1 MQVEEMPDSTSFDKL
16 IELRSQ
22 YGENAEFVS
31 KDGFSFNAFDDVWT
45 LNALGRT
52 GEKVVWED
60 RFNKKFSLE
69 DQIVLRLAVA
79 NYAKTRAA
87 STVYSLTN
95 WLHRTNLQNLELTE
109 LKTIVLE
116 DNGEARRF
124 VKTLVQVCHR
134 IDSERF
140 NQIYEWSRKL
150 EISNYKPSIFD
161 VERGAF
167 SDLENN
173 AINVAMNQRFIAL
186 QNDGFDP
193 ASSKNSGISYVQKAQ
208 NFIAARLT
216 LILGRRPSN
225 LIQLKWM
232 DILPRGIPFESSDY
246 TEYPNHSSN
255 VDDYFVDDDE
265 LHIRMFLAKHKNRF
279 REAVESSPLAL
290 NHLLSR
296 EVMWYRQGYFSFFK
310 AHLKSQNITM
320 SHSEMDKIFSRCPL
334 FFHSSLF
341 DTHFLNKKNL
351 FEAITANGSGF
362 HYDSTTLNANIRNM
376 FKSLL
381 VCSERLPK
389 DKFKIGNNRIRHT
402 IGTNAARD
410 NLHVAVIAKQ
420 LGNTVGAARIY
431 IDMSDE
437 VRAEIDRK
445 FVGNETLLKAFS
457 NEISVRLDGTEILII
472 DTSGEIVGKPKS
484 VNTCL
489 TCTRKKPIGCYGCN
503 NFKALVTANH
513 KLYLEEA
520 KKLYQLRLDI
530 GQQEKTLVELKKQIR
545 YIEVT
550 IEVCDRFL
558 SLEGASHD
566 K

>member
-1 MQVEEMPDSTSFDKL
+1 MPNSTSHNKL
-16 IELRSQ
+16 VELRTQ
-22 YGENAEFVS
+22 YGKDAEFVS

-60 RFNKKFSLE
+60 RFNKKFNLE

-79 NYAKTRAA
+79 KYAKTRAA
-87 STVYSLTN
+87 STVNSLTN
-95 WLHRTNLQNLELTE
+95 WLHRTNLKNIELHE

-116 DNGEARRF
+116 DNGEARKY
-124 VKTLVQVCHR
+124 VKTLVQVCYR
-134 IDSERF
+134 FDSERF

-150 EISNYKPSIFD
+150 ESSNYKPPIFD
-161 VERGAF
+161 IEKGAF

-186 QNDGFDP
+186 QSDGYEP
-193 ASSKNSGISYVQKAQ
+193 ASSKNSGISYVQRAQ

-216 LILGRRPSN
+216 LTLGRRPSN
-225 LIQLKWM
+225 LIQLKWL
-232 DILPRGIPFESSDY
+232 DILPRSIPLESSDN
-246 TEYPNHSSN
+246 TDFPNHSL
-255 VDDYFVDDDE
+255 DADEHFVDDDE
-265 LHIRMFLAKHKNRF
+265 LHVRMFLAKHKNRF
-279 REAVESSPLAL
+279 REAVETSPLIL

-296 EVMWYRQGYFSFFK
+296 EIIWYRQGYFSFFRK
-310 AHLKSQNITM
+310 HLKSQNITL
-320 SHSEMDKIFSRCPL
+320 SRSEMDKVFSRCPV

-341 DTHFLNKKNL
+341 DTHFLNKKIL

-376 FKSLL
+376 FESLL

-410 NLHVAVIAKQ
+410 NLHIAVIAKQ

-445 FVGNETLLKAFS
+445 FLGNETLLKAFS
-457 NEISVRLDGTEILII
+457 SEISVKLEGSEILII
-472 DTSGEIVGKPKS
+472 DVSGEIAGKSKN
-484 VNTCL
+484 VKTCL
-489 TCTRKKPIGCYGCN
+489 TCTRKKPIGCYGCS

-513 KLYLEEA
+513 RLYLEEA
-520 KKLYQLRLDI
+520 MELYQIRLDM

-558 SLEGASHD
+558 SLEGTSHD